1 MQDLLELIA
10 RRHVNLRNTGGP
22 WPQAEVRQRE
32 LQMRVQAIEA
42 LQRLIISARANG
54 EGLLNMRRTAAQRLA
69 QADAWAAQLG
79 GAEARSAEACCGE

>member
-42 LQRLIISARANG
+42 LQRLIISAEARG
-54 EGLLNMRRTAAQRLA
+54 EAQKRGQQMHAAQSGKAILA
-69 QADAWAAQLG
+69 T
-79 GAEARSAEACCGE
+79 SITT